1 MDNKF
6 YELSIHI
13 YNAFIPPSCLVS
25 DRRSQQL
32 TTENTFGVHSRFGN
46 INDPFFASDVAG
58 HGMYIVL
65 VAFVV
70 KLVGLALDLIQDGT
84 TKGNT
89 ILVFAHLLKQTGQ
102 SKPQQYGQQIFP
114 YFGRYQA
121 LDIDFHMYVCILY
134 FHYTFIVD

>member
-1 MDNKF
+1 MNYRYIF
-6 YELSIHI
+6 TMLSFHHPVLSVTEGHAQRPKVLI
-13 YNAFIPPSCLVS
+13 
-25 DRRSQQL
+25 QL

-46 INDPFFASDVAG
+46 INDPFFASDVAC
-58 HGMYIVL
+58 HGMHIVL

-114 YFGRYQA
+114 DFGRYEA
-121 LDIDFHMYVCILY
+121 LDIDFHMYVYC
-134 FHYTFIVD
+134 TFTIHSL